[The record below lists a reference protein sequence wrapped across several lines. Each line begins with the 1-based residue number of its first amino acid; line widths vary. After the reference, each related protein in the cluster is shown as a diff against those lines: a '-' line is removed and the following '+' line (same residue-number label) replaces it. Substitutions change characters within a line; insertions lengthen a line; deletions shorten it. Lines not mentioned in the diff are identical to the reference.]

1 MYDRT
6 QNLSQISYNYLKER
20 HAGVYKFYLAFIIL
34 LAFKSTI
41 SSKPMANI
49 SIGFSQFAE
58 LSTISEN
65 QAIPIQCY
73 SFKTNAISANLLIVL
88 NKMI

>member
-1 MYDRT
+1 MYERT
-6 QNLSQISYNYLKER
+6 QNLSQISYNHLKER
-20 HAGVYKFYLAFIIL
+20 FAGVQKFYLAFIIL

-65 QAIPIQCY
+65 QAIPIQCN
-73 SFKTNAISANLLIVL
+73 SLKTNAISANLLIVL